1 MEKLVD
7 MGFSVKLYY
16 YEPGMCFAGIWE
28 DGNDDY
34 YEYGSMSSDEV
45 ESALPAE
52 LNDMFCI
59 SESMAEW
66 EAENQ
71 EENQDE

>member
-1 MEKLVD
+1 MERLVE
-7 MGFSVKLYY
+7 MGFTVKLYY

-34 YEYGSMSSDEV
+34 YEYGSMSSDQVAEM
-45 ESALPAE
+45 LPAE
-52 LNDMFCI
+52 LDEMFCI